1 MAPGALAQVLRPLL
15 DSLQESER
23 VVVGLG
29 SPDDAVVYRMENGT
43 LLVATADFFAPVVD
57 DAYTYGAIAAANSI
71 SDVYAMGGTPFLALN
86 LAAIPSDMPPEIAA
100 AIFRGGMEKAREA
113 GVVVAGGHTM
123 DDREP
128 KYGLA
133 VIGTVAPER
142 LLLKGGARPG
152 ERLVLTK
159 PLGSGVITTAY
170 RAGKASPEALAQA
183 VPWMLRLNRD
193 AVRAVHATSARGATD
208 VTGFGFLGHAVEMAL
223 AAGVRFRIRADDVP
237 ILEAAYPLAE
247 AWLFPGGTAANEMY
261 FRQWVTFD
269 PSVPEEVRMLLYD
282 AQTHGGILAAIPV
295 SEMDRFAEACRALD
309 QPFWEVGE
317 VLEGEPGIEVVTT
330 GDSHLEG
337 DCHLTVT

>member
-1 MAPGALAQVLRPLL
+1 M
-15 DSLQESER
+15 
-23 VVVGLG
+23 GLG

-100 AIFRGGMEKAREA
+100 EIFRGGMEKAREA
-113 GVVVAGGHTM
+113 GVIVAGGHTM
-123 DDREP
+123 DDKEP

-133 VIGTVAPER
+133 VIGTVEPEH

-170 RAGKASPEALAQA
+170 RAGQASPEALAQA

-208 VTGFGFLGHAVEMAL
+208 ITGFGLLGHATEMAL
-223 AAGVRFRIRADDVP
+223 AAGVRFRIWADRAP
-237 ILEAAYPLAE
+237 ILEAARPLADL
-247 AWLFPGGTAANEMY
+247 WLFPGGTAANEMH
-261 FRQWVTFD
+261 FGQWVTFD
-269 PSVPEEVRMLLYD
+269 PSIPEEIQMLLYD
-282 AQTHGGILAAIPV
+282 AQTNGGILAAIPAA
-295 SEMDRFAEACRALD
+295 EMDRFAEACQALD
-309 QPFWEVGE
+309 QPFWEIGE
-317 VLEGEPGIEVVTT
+317 VLEGEPGIEVVR
-330 GDSHLEG
+330 
-337 DCHLTVT
+337 

>member
-1 MAPGALAQVLRPLL
+1 M
-15 DSLQESER
+15 
-23 VVVGLG
+23 VVGLG
-29 SPDDAVVYRMENGT
+29 SPDDAVVYRMEDGT

-100 AIFRGGMEKAREA
+100 EIFRGGMEKAREA

-152 ERLVLTK
+152 ERLILTK

-170 RAGKASPEALAQA
+170 RAGKAPPEALAQA

-208 VTGFGFLGHAVEMAL
+208 ITGFGFLGHAVEMAL
-223 AAGVRFRIRADDVP
+223 AAGVRFRIRVDDVP

-317 VLEGEPGIEVVTT
+317 VLEGEPGIEVVR
-330 GDSHLEG
+330 
-337 DCHLTVT
+337 

>member
-1 MAPGALAQVLRPLL
+1 M
-15 DSLQESER
+15 
-23 VVVGLG
+23 GLG
-29 SPDDAVVYRMENGT
+29 SPDDAVVYRLEDGT
-43 LLVATADFFAPVVD
+43 LLVVTADFFAPVVD
-57 DAYTYGAIAAANSI
+57 DAHTYGAIAAANSI

-100 AIFRGGMEKAREA
+100 EIFRGGMEKAREA

-123 DDREP
+123 DDKEP

-133 VIGTVAPER
+133 VVGTVAPER

-170 RAGKASPEALAQA
+170 RAGQASPEALAQA

-223 AAGVRFRIRADDVP
+223 AAGVRFRVWADRAP
-237 ILEAAYPLAE
+237 ILEAARPLADL
-247 AWLFPGGTAANEMY
+247 WLFPGGTAANEMH
-261 FRQWVTFD
+261 FGQWVTFD
-269 PSVPEEVRMLLYD
+269 PSIPEEVQMLLYD
-282 AQTHGGILAAIPV
+282 AQTNGGILAAIPV
-295 SEMDRFAEACRALD
+295 AEMDRFAEACRALG
-309 QPFWEVGE
+309 QPFWEIGE
-317 VLEGEPGIEVVTT
+317 VVEGEPGIEVVAQ
-330 GDSHLEG
+330 D
-337 DCHLTVT
+337 

>member
-1 MAPGALAQVLRPLL
+1 M
-15 DSLQESER
+15 
-23 VVVGLG
+23 GLG
-29 SPDDAVVYRMENGT
+29 SPDDATVYRMENGT

-100 AIFRGGMEKAREA
+100 EIFRGGMEKAREA
-113 GVVVAGGHTM
+113 GVIVAGGHTM
-123 DDREP
+123 DDKEP

-133 VIGTVAPER
+133 VIGTVVPER

-159 PLGSGVITTAY
+159 PLGSGIITTAY
-170 RAGKASPEALAQA
+170 KSGQASPEVLAQA

-208 VTGFGFLGHAVEMAL
+208 VTGFGFLGHATEMAL
-223 AAGVRFRIRADDVP
+223 AAGVRFRIRADRVP
-237 ILEAAYPLAE
+237 ILEAARPLADL
-247 AWLFPGGTAANEMY
+247 WLFPGGTAANEMY
-261 FRQWVTFD
+261 FGQWVTFD
-269 PSVPEEVRMLLYD
+269 PSIPEEVRMLLFD
-282 AQTHGGILAAIPV
+282 AQTNGGILAAIPAA
-295 SEMDRFAEACRALD
+295 EMDRFAEACQALD

-317 VLEGEPGIEVVTT
+317 VLEGEPGIEVVAR
-330 GDSHLEG
+330 D
-337 DCHLTVT
+337 

>member
-1 MAPGALAQVLRPLL
+1 M
-15 DSLQESER
+15 
-23 VVVGLG
+23 GLG
-29 SPDDAVVYRMENGT
+29 SPDDATVYRMENGT

-100 AIFRGGMEKAREA
+100 EIFRGGMEKAREA
-113 GVVVAGGHTM
+113 GVIVAGGHTM
-123 DDREP
+123 DDKEP

-133 VIGTVAPER
+133 VIGTVVPER

-159 PLGSGVITTAY
+159 PLGSGIITTAY
-170 RAGKASPEALAQA
+170 KSGQASPEVLAQA

-208 VTGFGFLGHAVEMAL
+208 VTGFGFLGHATEMAL
-223 AAGVRFRIRADDVP
+223 AARVRFRIRADRVP
-237 ILEAAYPLAE
+237 ILEVARPLADL
-247 AWLFPGGTAANEMY
+247 WLFPGGTAANEMY
-261 FRQWVTFD
+261 FGQWVTFD
-269 PSVPEEVRMLLYD
+269 PSIPEEVRMLLFD
-282 AQTHGGILAAIPV
+282 AQTNGGILAAIPAA
-295 SEMDRFAEACRALD
+295 EMDRFAEACQALD

-317 VLEGEPGIEVVTT
+317 VLEGEPGIEVVAR
-330 GDSHLEG
+330 D
-337 DCHLTVT
+337 

>member
-1 MAPGALAQVLRPLL
+1 
-15 DSLQESER
+15 
-23 VVVGLG
+23 VGLD

-100 AIFRGGMEKAREA
+100 EIFRGGMEKAREA

-123 DDREP
+123 DDKEP

-133 VIGTVAPER
+133 VIGTVEPEH

-170 RAGKASPEALAQA
+170 RAGQASPEALAPA

-208 VTGFGFLGHAVEMAL
+208 ITGFGFLGHAAEMAL
-223 AAGVRFRIRADDVP
+223 AAGVRFRVWADRVP
-237 ILEAAYPLAE
+237 ILEAARPLADL
-247 AWLFPGGTAANEMY
+247 WLFPGGTAANEMY
-261 FRQWVTFD
+261 FGQWVTFD
-269 PSVPEEVRMLLYD
+269 PSIPEEVQMLLYD
-282 AQTHGGILAAIPV
+282 AQTNGGILAAIPAA
-295 SEMDRFAEACRALD
+295 EMDRFAEACQALD
-309 QPFWEVGE
+309 QPFWEIGE
-317 VLEGEPGIEVVTT
+317 VLEGEPGIEVVR
-330 GDSHLEG
+330 GSSPSR
-337 DCHLTVT
+337 